1 VWTSTVS
8 LRPAVRTAGS
18 EQRDGYDGPMPD
30 ARSLVHVA
38 ADPVSVDEALRA
50 VADPAAGGTCV
61 FVGTV
66 RDHSAGG
73 TPVTELTYEAWDEL
87 ARERLGEIAAAMHER
102 WKICRVALL
111 HATGALAIGEPSVVV
126 AVSAPHRAE
135 AFEAARYG
143 IEELKRDVPIWKKE
157 AFATGEADWVMG
169 A

>member
-1 VWTSTVS
+1 VLADRTLV
-8 LRPAVRTAGS
+8 RVAPEPA
-18 EQRDGYDGPMPD
+18 
-30 ARSLVHVA
+30 
-38 ADPVSVDEALRA
+38 SVDDALAA

-73 TPVTELTYEAWDEL
+73 AEVTDLTYEAWDEL
-87 ARERLGEIAAAMHER
+87 AVGRLEEIAEEMHRR
-102 WKICRVALL
+102 WTIRRVALL
-111 HATGALAIGEPSVVV
+111 HATGTLAIGQPSVVV

-157 AFATGEADWVMG
+157 ALTTGDADWVMG

>member
-1 VWTSTVS
+1 VS
-8 LRPAVRTAGS
+8 DDRTLVRVAEQPA
-18 EQRDGYDGPMPD
+18 
-30 ARSLVHVA
+30 
-38 ADPVSVDEALRA
+38 SVDEALAA

-66 RDHSAGG
+66 RDHSSDGAG
-73 TPVTELTYEAWDEL
+73 VTDLTYEAWDEL
-87 ARERLGEIAAAMHER
+87 ATERLGEIAAEMLER
-102 WKICRVALL
+102 WTICRVALL
-111 HATGALAIGEPSVVV
+111 HATGTLAIGQPSVVV

-157 AFATGEADWVMG
+157 ALTTGEADWVMG